1 MTEQE
6 LRDWIQLTSVTGL
19 GNASIRRLLA
29 RFGLPR
35 QVLIQS
41 SASLE
46 SCITAAQTK
55 ALLHPTSDTELLKT
69 RTWEWLLSA
78 KAPLRHHVI
87 VLGDVDYPHRL
98 LETADPPVLLYLL
111 GHQRFFTARGSLAGW
126 PDKALAIVGSRNPT
140 AQGTSNV
147 QAFALSLAAQ
157 NICVVSGMAL
167 GIDAAAHSGALKGR
181 LDPAP
186 QPATIAVIGT
196 GIDRVYP
203 KGNHALAQQIAIDGL
218 IVSEYHLGTPPLAQN
233 FPKRN
238 RIISGL
244 SLGTLVVEAAPES
257 GSLVTARLANE
268 QGREVFAIPGSIHS
282 PQSKG
287 CHTLIRQGAKLV
299 ESVADITEELPS
311 LSKQISVKHVP
322 DSGAES
328 SITPV
333 EQAADQP
340 LLNALGFDPVDVDT
354 LIARTG
360 LNIAVLQAQLLDLEL
375 QGLIA
380 RLPGGQ
386 LQRQSQS

>member
-1 MTEQE
+1 M
-6 LRDWIQLTSVTGL
+6 
-19 GNASIRRLLA
+19 
-29 RFGLPR
+29 
-35 QVLIQS
+35 
-41 SASLE
+41 
-46 SCITAAQTK
+46 
-55 ALLHPTSDTELLKT
+55 
-69 RTWEWLLSA
+69 
-78 KAPLRHHVI
+78 
-87 VLGDVDYPHRL
+87 
-98 LETADPPVLLYLL
+98 
-111 GHQRFFTARGSLAGW
+111 
-126 PDKALAIVGSRNPT
+126 
-140 AQGTSNV
+140 
-147 QAFALSLAAQ
+147 
-157 NICVVSGMAL
+157 
-167 GIDAAAHSGALKGR
+167 
-181 LDPAP
+181 
-186 QPATIAVIGT
+186 
-196 GIDRVYP
+196 
-203 KGNHALAQQIAIDGL
+203 
-218 IVSEYHLGTPPLAQN
+218 
-233 FPKRN
+233 
-238 RIISGL
+238 
-244 SLGTLVVEAAPES
+244 VVEAAPES

-375 QGLIA
+375 QGLVA